1 MEHGPRPPPPWIIN
15 WGILVSKAMIWAK
28 QAQRFLRTP
37 ISLPMTTAS
46 TEPSTTRSQRPP
58 CQHKYIKRSGNRH
71 GSFARC
77 LVEVRP
83 RMGPTHRILSF
94 LTIATAFLHHN
105 CVGQLMEKPG
115 SIEQEGTFQA
125 FEEFWVTRFDCESGA
140 QESSQVQG
148 QGGNGGRRG
157 TSLET
162 SGTTTHCGWRGG
174 GVDKQAGRLQLGR
187 ARELTG
193 QLERSSQVLEAELQ
207 AYKKLPPATKVS
219 KIDIME
225 LYAGHADIAHQYDLK
240 AVEPY
245 DLIYVH
251 NMSKDKYKRSWR
263 QAQKWFSP
271 LLVVVETECTIL
283 EHLQRKPEL
292 CGQRQN
298 GWAWSPQRRTVA
310 TCQGR
315 SAVLPSI
322 NSWWMLMATTSC
334 LTQRILE
341 SGTFL
346 KFNN

>member
-15 WGILVSKAMIWAK
+15 WRILVSKAMIWAK

-58 CQHKYIKRSGNRH
+58 CQHKYIQAKRQSPRKLCTMSG
-71 GSFARC
+71 GSTTKDGC
-77 LVEVRP
+77 N
-83 RMGPTHRILSF
+83 HRILSF

-105 CVGQLMEKPG
+105 CVGQLMEKRG

-125 FEEFWVTRFDCESGA
+125 FEEFWVPRFDCESGA

-162 SGTTTHCGWRGG
+162 SGTTTHCGWGGG
-174 GVDKQAGRLQLGR
+174 GVDKQPGRLQLGR

-240 AVEPY
+240 ALEPY

-263 QAQKWFSP
+263 QAQKCSHHYS
-271 LLVVVETECTIL
+271 LLWKRNA
-283 EHLQRKPEL
+283 H
-292 CGQRQN
+292 
-298 GWAWSPQRRTVA
+298 
-310 TCQGR
+310 
-315 SAVLPSI
+315 
-322 NSWWMLMATTSC
+322 
-334 LTQRILE
+334 
-341 SGTFL
+341 SGTSSTKTGTMRAKTEWMSL
-346 KFNN
+346 KPSEKNSCHLSGKECSPAFDK